1 MGKRSRKRAQHGAAQ
16 QEPTSRAQRD
26 AARAQRTGGGE
37 GLVRPHRPG
46 ERSRPP
52 APWGKF
58 PLSELVVLIALVL
71 LGWGFFTYDS
81 DRGKLMIGLGLA
93 LGAIVGL
100 ELSVREHFAG
110 YRSHTTLLAG
120 AAGLAVAVA
129 VGVAGAPQIAS
140 LAALA
145 LVFGGSFWALRATFQ
160 RRSGGL
166 SFR

>member
-1 MGKRSRKRAQHGAAQ
+1 MGKRSRKRAQQGPGHR
-16 QEPTSRAQRD
+16 EPTSRAQRD
-26 AARAQRTGGGE
+26 AARAQRSADAG
-37 GLVRPHRPG
+37 RPGRPQRPG

-58 PLSELVVLIALVL
+58 PLSELVVLLALVM
-71 LGWGFFTYDS
+71 LGWGFFTYES
-81 DRGKLMIGLGLA
+81 NRGKLMIGLGLA

-129 VGVAGAPQIAS
+129 VGVAGAPQVAS
-140 LAALA
+140 LAALVLA
-145 LVFGGSFWALRATFQ
+145 FVGSFWALRAAFQ

>member
-1 MGKRSRKRAQHGAAQ
+1 
-16 QEPTSRAQRD
+16 
-26 AARAQRTGGGE
+26 
-37 GLVRPHRPG
+37 
-46 ERSRPP
+46 
-52 APWGKF
+52 
-58 PLSELVVLIALVL
+58 VL

-145 LVFGGSFWALRATFQ
+145 LVSGGSFWALRATFQ

>member
-1 MGKRSRKRAQHGAAQ
+1 MGKRTRKRAQEGAGTR
-16 QEPTSRAQRD
+16 EPTSRAQRD
-26 AARAQRTGGGE
+26 VARAQREAGDEAE
-37 GLVRPHRPG
+37 GRPKRPG

-58 PLSELVVLIALVL
+58 PLSEIVVLIALVM
-71 LGWGFFTYDS
+71 LGWGFFTYES
-81 DRGKLMIGLGLA
+81 DRGKLMIGLGLG

-110 YRSHTTLLAG
+110 FRSHTTMLAA
-120 AAGLAVAVA
+120 AAGLLVAVA
-129 VGVAGAPQIAS
+129 TAVAGVPRPVPL
-140 LAALA
+140 LAAVI
-145 LVFGGSFWALRATFQ
+145 VFGLSFWALRGTFQ

>member
-1 MGKRSRKRAQHGAAQ
+1 MGKRSRKRAQQ
-16 QEPTSRAQRD
+16 SDDRREPTSRAQRD
-26 AARAQRTGGGE
+26 AARAQRAGGE
-37 GLVRPHRPG
+37 GSGRPKRPG

-58 PLSELVVLIALVL
+58 PLSELVVLIALVM

-81 DRGKLMIGLGLA
+81 DRGKLMIALGLA

-100 ELSVREHFAG
+100 ELSIREHFAG
-110 YRSHTTLLAG
+110 YRSHTTLLSG
-120 AAGLAVAVA
+120 AAALLVAIATAVAGVPRPVPLVA
-129 VGVAGAPQIAS
+129 AVI
-140 LAALA
+140 
-145 LVFGGSFWALRATFQ
+145 VFGLSFWGLRETFQ